1 MKYSTKLSDAIH
13 MLAFIYI
20 NPKNDLSSATIAF
33 SIHTNASYVRQ
44 LMMALRKAGILSSSQ
59 GQAKPGLTRELKDIT
74 LFDMYQA
81 IEGTKPLLHLDT
93 NINPDCNV
101 GVNIHYALRE
111 YYQKVQDAAE
121 EEMKRITMEDVVK
134 SFYQLSRNQAMEWD

>member
-13 MLAFIYI
+13 MLAFIHL

-33 SIHTNASYVRQ
+33 SIHTNPSYVRQ
-44 LMMALRKAGILSSSQ
+44 LMMALRRAGILSSSQ
-59 GQAKPGLTRELKDIT
+59 GQARPRLTRPLDEIT
-74 LFDMYQA
+74 LFDLYEA

-101 GVNIHYALRE
+101 GVQIHYALEE
-111 YYQKVQDAAE
+111 YYNRVQQAAE
-121 EEMKRITMEDVVK
+121 TEMKTITMEDIIN
-134 SFYQLSRNQAMEWD
+134 SFHRLSKNSEMDWN

>member
-20 NPKNDLSSATIAF
+20 NPKNDLSSAAIAV

-44 LMMALRKAGILSSSQ
+44 LMMALRKAGILSSSR
-59 GQAKPGLTRELKDIT
+59 GQARPELTRAPRDIT

-81 IEGTKPLLHLDT
+81 IEGSKPLLHLDT
-93 NINPDCNV
+93 NINPQCNV
-101 GVNIHYALRE
+101 GVNIHYALQE
-111 YYQKVQDAAE
+111 YYQKVQNAAE
-121 EEMKRITMEDVVK
+121 AEMKSITMEDVIQ
-134 SFYQLSRNQAMEWD
+134 SFYERTRNQAMIWD

>member
-59 GQAKPGLTRELKDIT
+59 GQAKPRLTRELKDIT

-81 IEGTKPLLHLDT
+81 IEGTKPLELY
-93 NINPDCNV
+93 NPDLSWP
-101 GVNIHYALRE
+101 IDQP
-111 YYQKVQDAAE
+111 YQWTGA
-121 EEMKRITMEDVVK
+121 IGG
-134 SFYQLSRNQAMEWD
+134 